1 MAFSR
6 RIPQDLSPNPLAASV
21 AALLARGGEVY
32 DLTESNPTRVGL
44 PYPRNEILAALAD
57 PEVLSYAPD
66 PRGRREAREAVAAR
80 SLALG
85 ARISPD
91 DVILTAS
98 TSEAYS
104 WLFKVLCDP
113 GDRVLVP
120 RPGYPLLDLLA
131 RVEAVDL
138 APYPL
143 RYDGA
148 WHLDLPALREA
159 AADPR
164 SRAVVVVNPNNPTGS
179 FLKRDELAALVA
191 VAAERGLAI
200 VSDEVFA
207 EYAWGD
213 DPARVPTVAGVRGA
227 LTFSLGGLSKT
238 AGLPQVKL
246 GWIVASGPGP
256 AKDEALR
263 RLEIIADTFL
273 SVGAPA
279 QVAAPRLLDLTAPV
293 RGAIA
298 DRVRRNRTAL
308 EAALARAPGAAVLRG
323 EGGWYAVVRVPAVGA
338 EDALVTALL
347 RDDRVHVHPGWF
359 FDFPGGVHLVVSLLP
374 SPERFADGASRLA
387 SRLAEWIAESGP

>member
-1 MAFSR
+1 MTFSR

-21 AALLARGGEVY
+21 AALLARGGEVH

-44 PYPRNEILAALAD
+44 PYPRDEILAALAD

-66 PRGRREAREAVAAR
+66 PRGRHEAREAVAAR

-85 ARISPD
+85 VRTSPD
-91 DVILTAS
+91 DVVLTAS

-131 RVEAVDL
+131 RVEGVDL
-138 APYPL
+138 VPYPL
-143 RYDGA
+143 RYDGT
-148 WHLDLPALREA
+148 WHLDLPALRA
-159 AADPR
+159 VAADPR
-164 SRAVVVVNPNNPTGS
+164 TRAVVVVNPNNPTGS
-179 FLKRDELAALVA
+179 FLKRDELAALESL
-191 VAAERGLAI
+191 AAGRDLAI

-213 DPARVPTVAGVRGA
+213 DPDRVTTVAGERGA
-227 LTFSLGGLSKT
+227 LAFSLGGLSKT
-238 AGLPQVKL
+238 AGLPQLKL

-256 AKDEALR
+256 AKEEALR
-263 RLEIIADTFL
+263 RLELVADTFL
-273 SVGAPA
+273 SVGAPV
-279 QVAAPRLLDLTAPV
+279 QVAAPRLLELTAPV
-293 RGAIA
+293 RDAIA
-298 DRVRRNRTAL
+298 SRVRRNRSAL
-308 EAALARAPGAAVLRG
+308 EAALAGAPGAATLRG

-338 EDALVTALL
+338 EDDLVTTLL

-374 SPERFADGASRLA
+374 CPDRFAEAASRLA
-387 SRLAEWIAESGP
+387 ARLAEWIAGGGR